1 MTIEMKAT
9 RWVYVMVQ
17 DPGKDERIVGQHDQE
32 RNIAFVPIF
41 LTREAAQQAALFIAR
56 EKLEKY
62 EIQAIIYE
70 DLARYALGGGFLIF
84 ILDGSGKILDQIAP
98 EFQTPG

>member
-1 MTIEMKAT
+1 MGIEMTAT

-17 DPGKDERIVGQHDQE
+17 DPGKNERIVGRHDPE
-32 RNIAFVPIF
+32 RNIAFVPTF
-41 LTREAAQQAALFIAR
+41 LTKEAAQQAALFLAR
-56 EKLEKY
+56 ERLEKY

-84 ILDGSGKILDQIAP
+84 VLDGSGKILDQIAP
-98 EFQTPG
+98 ALQTTG